1 MVEIALNTWAISLM
15 IFGTGIVKWKNSEFD
30 GIERKTRKVMTI
42 SKEQHPRNE
51 LDRFYVSMMEG
62 GRRLIRCKMCV
73 KAAENSFGSYV
84 KHDIEPLII
93 AVRTSNTVKVKVPH
107 KQKSLSNKIMKKD

>member
-51 LDRFYVSMMEG
+51 LDRF
-62 GRRLIRCKMCV
+62 
-73 KAAENSFGSYV
+73 
-84 KHDIEPLII
+84 
-93 AVRTSNTVKVKVPH
+93 
-107 KQKSLSNKIMKKD
+107 